1 MAVLIG
7 IGYPATVSA
16 DATAPTVALNLSGH
30 AVSVA
35 HLRPLPTAAQQIDVP
50 RRAGGLSLFGDDAA
64 IRRTGA
70 SSRAPA
76 NAVALA
82 SLGCR
87 ERLLSCSRSAAQ
99 VLRADGCQRARQQTH
114 AIRPVAEVRAGI
126 AFAATSASPS
136 RIRRCS

>member
-7 IGYPATVSA
+7 IGYAAAVSA
-16 DATAPTVALNLSGH
+16 DATAPTAALNLSGH
-30 AVSVA
+30 AGSVA
-35 HLRPLPTAAQQIDVP
+35 RLRPLPTAAQQIDVP
-50 RRAGGLSLFGDDAA
+50 RRAGGVPLFGDDAA

-87 ERLLSCSRSAAQ
+87 ERLLSRTRSAAQ
-99 VLRADGCQRARQQTH
+99 GRRADGCQRARQQTH
-114 AIRPVAEVRAGI
+114 AIRAVAAVPGRH
-126 AFAATSASPS
+126 
-136 RIRRCS
+136 RLRRNLRVTH

>member
-7 IGYPATVSA
+7 IGYAATVSA
-16 DATAPTVALNLSGH
+16 DATVPTAALNLSGH

-35 HLRPLPTAAQQIDVP
+35 QLRPLPTAAQQIDVP

-70 SSRAPA
+70 SSRAHA

-87 ERLLSCSRSAAQ
+87 ERLLSCTRSAAQ
-99 VLRADGCQRARQQTH
+99 VRRADGCQHARQQTH
-114 AIRPVAEVRAGI
+114 TIRAVAAVPGRH
-126 AFAATSASPS
+126 
-136 RIRRCS
+136 RLRRNLRVTL